1 MNTARLEY
9 VRRNLS
15 AKELTLHTFLHKEP
29 SRSMLVEC
37 VDEID
42 RLRAALLEL
51 IDECSTHYP
60 ELCIPGDDCNLA
72 TRLQQLVDP

>member
-9 VRRNLS
+9 IRRNLI
-15 AKELTLHTFLHKEP
+15 ANDPGTHMFLHRQP
-29 SRSMLVEC
+29 SRSMLTEC
-37 VDEID
+37 VNEID
-42 RLRAALLEL
+42 RLRSALLEL

-72 TRLQQLVDP
+72 TRLQRLVDP